1 MRIWTSVLGALV
13 VTAAIGATAAA
24 QDRMSPELLWKLN
37 RLSGGTLSPDG
48 VYAIYGQRSYELA
61 ENKGD
66 TEVYAIDM
74 KTGETF
80 PALAGPESPSSVQW
94 SDTLLGIR
102 LFYVAKT
109 DAVDAP
115 QAWALDPSSGEV
127 IQVTHY
133 EDGISNLKVSPN
145 GLRIAFTRSVM
156 LDSSLVEKYPDLPH
170 ANAKIIDGLLY
181 RHWDHFQ
188 DGTYSHLFV
197 ADLGRNLSARQ
208 PTDLMDGLRYNC
220 PVPPFGG
227 DSDFNWAPDGSEI
240 AFTMKLV
247 NRPAESTDTSIF
259 VKKIGS
265 AEAARNITTGRPGY
279 DNEPVYSPDGKSLA
293 WHSMARAGFESD
305 RNRLMLM
312 DRQSGAVRELS
323 EGLDQQVHGAT
334 FSPDGQWAYFG
345 SEWRGSDQIF
355 RLSVADGSLEQVTQ
369 GAYNWSLRDIGP
381 DSQTLLVAR
390 QNMLRP
396 WELGKMSAAGGEW
409 SALTDLNGE
418 IYTKLQQ
425 PKLEERWVPSTD
437 GKKIHCWV
445 IYPPGFDPAKKYPL
459 VTYCQGG
466 PQGQIGQWFSYR
478 WNFHLMAAAGYVIVA
493 PNRRGLPGF
502 GREWNDQISQD
513 WGGQAMQDI
522 LSTTDSML
530 TESFVDK
537 DRVAA
542 IGASFGG
549 YTVYWLMGNHEG
561 RFATMIAHAGLFNL
575 ESFYGSTEELF
586 FANWD
591 IGGAY
596 WESAERQKSYD
607 FHSPHRYVDNWR
619 TPLMVIHG
627 QKDYRVPVTQG
638 MEAFTAAQLKGVPSR
653 FVYFPEENHWILSP
667 QNGVLWHR
675 LFFDWLGRTCSPEV
689 AGG

>member
-1 MRIWTSVLGALV
+1 
-13 VTAAIGATAAA
+13 
-24 QDRMSPELLWKLN
+24 
-37 RLSGGTLSPDG
+37 
-48 VYAIYGQRSYELA
+48 
-61 ENKGD
+61 
-66 TEVYAIDM
+66 
-74 KTGETF
+74 
-80 PALAGPESPSSVQW
+80 
-94 SDTLLGIR
+94 
-102 LFYVAKT
+102 
-109 DAVDAP
+109 
-115 QAWALDPSSGEV
+115 
-127 IQVTHY
+127 
-133 EDGISNLKVSPN
+133 
-145 GLRIAFTRSVM
+145 
-156 LDSSLVEKYPDLPH
+156 
-170 ANAKIIDGLLY
+170 
-181 RHWDHFQ
+181 
-188 DGTYSHLFV
+188 
-197 ADLGRNLSARQ
+197 
-208 PTDLMDGLRYNC
+208 
-220 PVPPFGG
+220 
-227 DSDFNWAPDGSEI
+227 
-240 AFTMKLV
+240 
-247 NRPAESTDTSIF
+247 
-259 VKKIGS
+259 
-265 AEAARNITTGRPGY
+265 
-279 DNEPVYSPDGKSLA
+279 
-293 WHSMARAGFESD
+293 
-305 RNRLMLM
+305 
-312 DRQSGAVRELS
+312 
-323 EGLDQQVHGAT
+323 
-334 FSPDGQWAYFG
+334 
-345 SEWRGSDQIF
+345 
-355 RLSVADGSLEQVTQ
+355 
-369 GAYNWSLRDIGP
+369 
-381 DSQTLLVAR
+381 
-390 QNMLRP
+390 
-396 WELGKMSAAGGEW
+396 MSAAGGEW